1 MSAPGDRPEETA
13 EQIRQAWNRV
23 HPVPP
28 PGEVPGGM
36 PSPPPGTEPVPL
48 LEKPD
53 RSLMDPVLL
62 DRAAARQRAEELR
75 RRSRD
80 QRRRWKALRIDRW
93 FQFGLLLLIGVALAG
108 GVFWAL
114 KAWKIRQSRD
124 LPRSPVLAPTP
135 LAPSSS
141 DRALKML
148 QAFLAA
154 PDAAAKSAY
163 VLDAARVKP
172 LMEAAYQAGGLPEAA
187 LSLGVPQP
195 LDGNVITVPAQVS
208 GPADFLL
215 HLMIREVDGVPLLDW
230 ETYEQEMAQRFPAFA
245 GNPGSPAA
253 DFRLVL
259 ERAHDFDTTPAGP
272 LTVRVAAPG
281 SPALVN
287 PLVVH
292 EEAAAAV
299 TASLTWNRPRR
310 ALVRLEWESRPDAPP
325 RLILRQV
332 VRWDFLP

>member
-1 MSAPGDRPEETA
+1 MSPPGDRPEETA
-13 EQIRQAWNRV
+13 EQIRQAWNLV
-23 HPVPP
+23 HSAPP
-28 PGEVPGGM
+28 PGDVPGEV
-36 PSPPPGTEPVPL
+36 SVPP

-62 DRAAARQRAEELR
+62 DRVTARQRVEELR

-93 FQFGLLLLIGVALAG
+93 LQFALLLLIGVALAG
-108 GVFWAL
+108 GVFWGL
-114 KAWKIRQSRD
+114 KTWKLRQSRD
-124 LPRSPVLAPTP
+124 LSLAPVLAPAP

-172 LMEAAYQAGGLPEAA
+172 LMEAAYEAGVLPEAA
-187 LSLGVPQP
+187 LSLGVPQR
-195 LDGNVITVPAQVS
+195 LDGNVVTVPAQVS
-208 GPADFLL
+208 GPAEFLL

-253 DFRLVL
+253 EFRLVV
-259 ERAHDFDTTPAGP
+259 ERAHAFDPIVAGP

-281 SPALVN
+281 SPALVS
-287 PLVVH
+287 PLAVH
-292 EEAAAAV
+292 AEAAAGMSDA
-299 TASLTWNRPRR
+299 LPWNRPRR
-310 ALVRLEWESRPDAPP
+310 ALVRLEWESRPDVPP
-325 RLILRQV
+325 RMILRQL
-332 VRWDFLP
+332 VRWEFLP

>member
-1 MSAPGDRPEETA
+1 
-13 EQIRQAWNRV
+13 
-23 HPVPP
+23 
-28 PGEVPGGM
+28 
-36 PSPPPGTEPVPL
+36 
-48 LEKPD
+48 
-53 RSLMDPVLL
+53 MDPVVL
-62 DRAAARQRAEELR
+62 DRRSARQRAEELR
-75 RRSRD
+75 RRSRN

-93 FQFGLLLLIGVALAG
+93 LQFGLLLLIGVAIAG

-114 KAWKIRQSRD
+114 KTWKIRKSRE
-124 LPRSPVLAPTP
+124 LP
-135 LAPSSS
+135 LAPGSAPAQLVPSAS
-141 DRALKML
+141 ERALKML

-172 LMEAAYQAGGLPEAA
+172 LMEAAYRAGGLPKAA
-187 LSLGVPQP
+187 LTLGVPQM
-195 LDGNVITVPAQVS
+195 LDGKVIAVPAQVS
-208 GPADFLL
+208 GPAAFLL

-230 ETYEQEMAQRFPAFA
+230 ETYEQEMMQRFPTFA

-253 DFRLVL
+253 EFRLVV
-259 ERAHDFDTTPAGP
+259 ERAHSFDSTPAGP

-287 PLVVH
+287 PLMVH
-292 EEAAAAV
+292 KEAAAAV

-310 ALVRLEWESRPDAPP
+310 ALVSLEWESRPDAPP

-332 VRWDFLP
+332 VRWEFLP

>member
-1 MSAPGDRPEETA
+1 MSPPGDRPEETA

-23 HPVPP
+23 HSAPP
-28 PGEVPGGM
+28 LGDLPGGV
-36 PSPPPGTEPVPL
+36 PAPPLRPEQELP

-53 RSLMDPVLL
+53 RSLMDPVVL
-62 DRAAARQRAEELR
+62 DRTTARQRAEELR
-75 RRSRD
+75 RHSRN

-93 FQFGLLLLIGVALAG
+93 LQFVLLLLIGVALAG

-114 KAWKIRQSRD
+114 KTWKIRQTRN
-124 LPRSPVLAPTP
+124 LPQASVLAPAQ
-135 LAPSSS
+135 LAPSSG

-172 LMEAAYQAGGLPEAA
+172 LMETACRAGVLPEAA
-187 LSLGVPQP
+187 LSLGVPQV
-195 LDGNVITVPAQVS
+195 LDGKVIAVPAQVS
-208 GPADFLL
+208 GPAEFLL

-230 ETYEQEMAQRFPAFA
+230 ETYEQEMMQRLPAFA

-253 DFRLVL
+253 EFRLVV
-259 ERAHDFDTTPAGP
+259 ERAHAFDSIPAGP

-292 EEAAAAV
+292 QEAAADV
-299 TASLTWNRPRR
+299 TTSLTWNRPRR

-332 VRWDFLP
+332 VRWEFLP

>member
-1 MSAPGDRPEETA
+1 MSPPGDRPEETA

-23 HPVPP
+23 HSAPP
-28 PGEVPGGM
+28 PGDVPGEVPV
-36 PSPPPGTEPVPL
+36 PPL
-48 LEKPD
+48 DKPD
-53 RSLMDPVLL
+53 RSLMDPVVL
-62 DRAAARQRAEELR
+62 DRRSARQRAEELR
-75 RRSRD
+75 RRSRN

-93 FQFGLLLLIGVALAG
+93 LQFGLLLLIGVAIAG

-114 KAWKIRQSRD
+114 KTWKIRKSRE
-124 LPRSPVLAPTP
+124 LP
-135 LAPSSS
+135 LAPGSAPAQLVPSAS
-141 DRALKML
+141 ERALKML

-172 LMEAAYQAGGLPEAA
+172 LMEAAYRAGGLPEAA
-187 LSLGVPQP
+187 LTLGVPQM
-195 LDGNVITVPAQVS
+195 LDGKVIAVPAQVS
-208 GPADFLL
+208 GPAAFLL

-230 ETYEQEMAQRFPAFA
+230 ETYEQEMMQRFPTFA

-253 DFRLVL
+253 EFRLVV
-259 ERAHDFDTTPAGP
+259 ERAHSFDSTPAGP

-287 PLVVH
+287 PLMVH
-292 EEAAAAV
+292 KEAAAAV

-310 ALVRLEWESRPDAPP
+310 ALVSLEWESRPDAPP

-332 VRWDFLP
+332 VRWEFLP